1 MAELKMDNRR
11 YFFSFGPAQRA
22 EEAWPSVVDGDIGVL
37 NTFSEEV
44 TFYLRSFDTEFLL
57 L

>member
-22 EEAWPSVVDGDIGVL
+22 EEAWPSVVDGKILVCWIH
-37 NTFSEEV
+37 FQKK
-44 TFYLRSFDTEFLL
+44 LRFT
-57 L
+57 